1 MSEALKIDH
10 VLEKRRQRSKRSL
23 VDVLQF
29 IFIEKKVFLFIVA
42 LLLGRAVILYNISP
56 FALAFLATVWSTHQK
71 RMFVVA
77 ALIFIGALTY
87 SVEQAVFI
95 MLSTT
100 IFYLFTRFL
109 KDRSNLR
116 FIMLFV
122 FLSSILTRVFLL
134 SISNQITPFEWAHL
148 FIEGL
153 LGVVLLLIFMQSIP
167 LIAHKRYQPA
177 LKNEEIICLL
187 ILFASILTGLIGW
200 NIQGVALEHVFSRYI
215 VVTLAFIGGA
225 AIGSTVGVVTGLVL
239 SLANVLNVYEMSLLA
254 FSGLMG
260 GLLQEGKKHGASLGL
275 LVGTVLVGMYGEA
288 SVLSITMAESALAIF
303 FFYLTPTKWLQ
314 KVSKYIPGTNE
325 YTFEERKYLQK
336 IRDVTAQR
344 VEKFSGVFAALSES
358 FIQSTEAVGEKGYQ
372 HETDYFLSR
381 VTEKSCQQ
389 CFMKNRCW
397 QKNFDKTYTLMEDIK
412 DELLENEKLEPTT
425 MYPFE
430 NHCVKA
436 KKVINIMEKEVGL
449 LQVNKHLKRQV
460 SESKKIVADQLQGV
474 SEVMDDF
481 AKEMMQERQRHEKQ
495 EIQIL
500 RAMKQLDIHLEKLEI
515 YQLEKGN
522 IDISMSITFY
532 DYHGEG
538 AKLIAPV
545 ITDILDETV
554 VVVEEEISPFPNGIS
569 FLTFGS
575 ARRFQVETGFAV
587 AAKGGGLVSGDSHT
601 MMELGQG
608 KLAIAIS
615 DGMGNGLRARE
626 ESRETLRLL
635 EQILQSGIS
644 EQVAIKSI
652 NSILALRTTDE
663 IFATLDLAMI
673 NLHNA
678 TLRFLK
684 IGSSPSFIK
693 RGDEVIQLTGNNL
706 PIGIIEHVELDT
718 VSTTLKSEDI
728 LVMMSD
734 GLFDGPKHVINNDLW
749 LERKIKEMKTN
760 NPQEIA
766 DLLLEEVVRGELGVI
781 HDDITVVVAKVTKEN
796 PQWAT
801 FSVTTPQAK

>member
-1 MSEALKIDH
+1 MSEALKMDH
-10 VLEKRRQRSKRSL
+10 VLEKRRQKDKRSL
-23 VDVLQF
+23 SSILQY
-29 IFIEKKVFLFIVA
+29 IFIEKKVYLFIIA

-56 FALAFLATVWSTHQK
+56 FALAFLATVWLTHQK
-71 RMFVVA
+71 RLFLIT
-77 ALIFIGALTY
+77 ALTCLGALTY
-87 SVEQAVFI
+87 SVEQASFI
-95 MLSTT
+95 LLSTT
-100 IFYLFTRFL
+100 LLFLFAKFL
-109 KDRSNLR
+109 KDRSHVK

-122 FLSSILTRVFLL
+122 FLSSILTRTFLL
-134 SISNQITPFEWAHL
+134 SIANQITPFEWVHL
-148 FIEGL
+148 FVEGML
-153 LGVVLLLIFMQSIP
+153 AVVLLLIFMQSIP
-167 LIAHKRYQPA
+167 LLAHKRYQPA
-177 LKNEEIICLL
+177 LKSEEIICLL
-187 ILFASILTGLIGW
+187 ILFASVLTGLIGW
-200 NIQGVALEHVFSRYI
+200 SIYGVALEHVFSRYI
-215 VVTLAFIGGA
+215 VVTLAFVGGA

-260 GLLQEGKKHGASLGL
+260 GLLQEGRKHGASLGL
-275 LVGTVLVGMYGEA
+275 LVGTVLIGVYGET
-288 SVLSITMAESALAIF
+288 SDLSITLAESALAIT
-303 FFYLTPTKWLQ
+303 FFYLTPTKGLH

-325 YTFEERKYLQK
+325 YTFEERKYLQN

-344 VEKFSGVFAALSES
+344 VEQFSAVFAALSES
-358 FIQSTEAVGEKGYQ
+358 FIQSTEAPVDKNYQ
-372 HETDYFLSR
+372 RETDYFLSK

-389 CFMKNRCW
+389 CFMKKRCW
-397 QKNFDKTYTLMEDIK
+397 QNNFNKTYGLMEGIK
-412 DELLENEKLEPTT
+412 DELLMKDTLDPATT
-425 MYPFE
+425 YPFE

-436 KKVINIMEKEVGL
+436 KKVIDIMEKEVGL
-449 LQVNKHLKRQV
+449 LKVNKHLKKQV

-474 SEVMDDF
+474 SDVMDSF
-481 AKEMMQERQRHEKQ
+481 AKEMMQERRRHEKQ
-495 EIQIL
+495 EIQII

-522 IDISMSITFY
+522 IDIAMSVTFY

-538 AKLIAPV
+538 AKVIAPV
-545 ITDILDETV
+545 MTDILGETV
-554 VVVEEEISPFPNGIS
+554 VVIEEEISPFPNGVS

-587 AAKGGGLVSGDSHT
+587 AAKGGGFISGDSHT
-601 MMELGQG
+601 IMEIGKG
-608 KLAIAIS
+608 KLAVAIS

-663 IFATLDLAMI
+663 VFATLDLAMI

-678 TLRFLK
+678 TLRFIK

-693 RGDEVIQLTGNNL
+693 RGDEVIQLEGSNL

-718 VSTTLKSEDI
+718 VSTTLMAGDI

-734 GLFDGPKHVINNDLW
+734 GLFDGPKHVIHNDIW
-749 LERKIKEMKTN
+749 LERKIREMATSE
-760 NPQEIA
+760 PQAIA

-781 HDDITVVVAKVTKEN
+781 HDDITVVVAKVMQKK
-796 PQWAT
+796 PKWAT
-801 FSVTTPQAK
+801 FSVETPYAT

>member
-1 MSEALKIDH
+1 MSEVLKIDH
-10 VLEKRRQRSKRSL
+10 VLERRRQKAKRSL
-23 VDVLQF
+23 VDILQY
-29 IFIEKKVFLFIVA
+29 IFIEKKLFLYIVA

-71 RMFVVA
+71 RMFLIA
-77 ALIFIGALTY
+77 ALIGVGALTH

-95 MLSTT
+95 MLATT

-109 KDRSNLR
+109 KDRSHLR

-122 FLSSILTRVFLL
+122 FLSSILTRVFLV
-134 SISNQITPFEWAHL
+134 SISNQITPFEWVHL
-148 FIEGL
+148 FVEGL
-153 LGVVLLLIFMQSIP
+153 LGVILLLIFMQSVP

-187 ILFASILTGLIGW
+187 ILFASVLTGLIGW
-200 NIQGVALEHVFSRYI
+200 SIQGIALEHVFSRYI

-225 AIGSTVGVVTGLVL
+225 AIGSTVGVVTGLIL

-275 LVGTVLVGMYGEA
+275 LVGTVLVGMYGET
-288 SVLSITMAESALAIF
+288 SIISITMAESLLAII

-325 YTFEERKYLQK
+325 YSYEERKYLQK
-336 IRDVTAQR
+336 VRDVTAQR
-344 VEKFSGVFAALSES
+344 VEQFSAVFAALSES
-358 FIQSTEAVGEKGYQ
+358 FIQSTEAVGDRESQ

-397 QKNFDKTYTLMEDIK
+397 QKNFDKTYTLMEGMK
-412 DELLENEKLEPTT
+412 DELLEHEVLEPATI
-425 MYPFE
+425 YPFE

-436 KKVINIMEKEVGL
+436 KKVIHIMEKEVGL
-449 LQVNKHLKRQV
+449 LKVNKQLKQQV

-481 AKEMMQERQRHEKQ
+481 AKEMVQERQRHEKQ

-522 IDISMSITFY
+522 IDISMSIIFY

-575 ARRFQVETGFAV
+575 ARRFQVDTGFAV

-601 MMELGQG
+601 IMELGKG

-644 EQVAIKSI
+644 EKVAIKSI

-663 IFATLDLAMI
+663 VFATLDLAMI

-693 RGDEVIQLTGNNL
+693 RGDEVIQLSGNNL

-718 VSTTLKSEDI
+718 VSTTLKCDDI

-734 GLFDGPKHVINNDLW
+734 GLFDGPKHVVNNDLW
-749 LERKIKEMKTN
+749 LERKIKEMKTDD
-760 NPQEIA
+760 PQEIA
-766 DLLLEEVVRGELGVI
+766 DLLLEEVIRGELGVI
-781 HDDITVVVAKVTKEN
+781 HDDITVVVAKVTRKN

-801 FSVTTPQAK
+801 FSVTTPHAT